1 MNTGIEVGLD
11 NISLGE
17 GGLGESDVSP
27 VTIEVRGAVA
37 SYQWVTSNGSI
48 RTDRP
53 VLVFLHGWGGSSR
66 YWRSTAE
73 AMVDVYD
80 CLLYDWRGFGKSVI
94 AAESVAADY
103 GLQAYANDLA
113 NLLNQ
118 LGIDRVSVIAHSLG
132 TSIAP
137 YFITQWSGTVDRA
150 VMTCGGVFKFDAL
163 AYSLFYRVG
172 QVIVGIR
179 PRWFYDLPGMNWFV
193 MQRFVHRMISRR
205 DRAEFVDDYLSCQP
219 EAALGV
225 LLDVAQSKT
234 CLELVENI
242 KQIDIPVLMLSGQKD
257 QIIPPLLGKN
267 AARLNDR
274 ISHQVL
280 KNVGHLPMLEDPDV
294 FQAEVRSFLEK
305 SS

>member
-1 MNTGIEVGLD
+1 MNTGTEAGL
-11 NISLGE
+11 SELGE
-17 GGLGESDVSP
+17 VSVGEVVVSS
-27 VTIEVRGAVA
+27 VTIEVRGAAA
-37 SYQWVTSNGSI
+37 SYQWVTANESI

-73 AMVDVYD
+73 AMVDAYD
-80 CLLYDWRGFGKSVI
+80 CLLYDWRGFGKSAI

-179 PRWFYDLPGMNWFV
+179 PRWFYNLPGMDWLV
-193 MQRFVHRMISRR
+193 IQRFVHQMISPS
-205 DRAEFVDDYLSCQP
+205 DRAEFIDDYLSCQP
-219 EAALGV
+219 AAALGV

-242 KQIDIPVLMLSGQKD
+242 KQINIPVLMISGQKD
-257 QIIPPLLGKN
+257 RIIPPLLGKN

-280 KNVGHLPMLEDPDV
+280 KNVGHLPMLEDPET
-294 FQAEVRSFLEK
+294 FQTVVRSFLGK
-305 SS
+305 QS

>member
-1 MNTGIEVGLD
+1 MNTEIELD
-11 NISLGE
+11 LSL
-17 GGLGESDVSP
+17 P
-27 VTIEVRGAVA
+27 TIEVRGAVA
-37 SYQWVTSNGSI
+37 SYQWVTSSGSI

-73 AMVDVYD
+73 ALVDSYD
-80 CLLYDWRGFGKSVI
+80 CLLYDWRGFGKSAI
-94 AAESVAADY
+94 AAESMTADY
-103 GLQAYANDLA
+103 GLQAYADDLA
-113 NLLNQ
+113 NLLDQ
-118 LGIDRVSVIAHSLG
+118 LGVDRVSVIAHSLG

-137 YFITQWSGTVDRA
+137 YFITQWSGTVTRA
-150 VMTCGGVFKFDAL
+150 IMTCGGVFKFDAL

-179 PRWFYDLPGMNWFV
+179 PRWFYALPGMDWVV
-193 MQRFVHRMISRR
+193 MQRFVHQMISPS
-205 DRAEFVDDYLSCQP
+205 DRAEFIDDYLSCKP

-294 FQAEVRSFLEK
+294 FQAEVRSFLGRD
-305 SS
+305 S

>member
-1 MNTGIEVGLD
+1 MNIGIELD
-11 NISLGE
+11 LSL
-17 GGLGESDVSP
+17 P
-27 VTIEVRGAVA
+27 TIEVRGAAA
-37 SYQWVTSNGSI
+37 SYQWVTASGAT
-48 RTDRP
+48 RTARP

-73 AMVDVYD
+73 SLVDGYD
-80 CLLYDWRGFGKSVI
+80 CLLYDWRGFGQSAI
-94 AAESVAADY
+94 AAESVTADY
-103 GLQAYANDLA
+103 GLQAYADDLA
-113 NLLNQ
+113 SLLNQ

-137 YFITQWSGTVDRA
+137 YFITQWSGTTVRA

-179 PRWFYDLPGMNWFV
+179 PRWFYALPGMDWVV
-193 MQRFVHRMISRR
+193 MQRFVHQMISPS
-205 DRAEFVDDYLSCQP
+205 DRAEFIDDYLSCQP

-242 KQIDIPVLMLSGQKD
+242 KQIKISVLMLSGQKD

-294 FQAEVRSFLEK
+294 FQAEVRSFLGRD
-305 SS
+305 S

>member
-1 MNTGIEVGLD
+1 MNTGID
-11 NISLGE
+11 I
-17 GGLGESDVSP
+17 GLGEVSVSP
-27 VTIEVRGAVA
+27 VTIEVREAAA
-37 SYQWVTSNGSI
+37 SYQWVTSNGSS

-53 VLVFLHGWGGSSR
+53 ALVFLHGWGGSSR

-73 AMVDVYD
+73 ALADTYD
-80 CLLYDWRGFGKSVI
+80 CLLYDWRGFGKSAIV
-94 AAESVAADY
+94 AESVASDY
-103 GLQAYANDLA
+103 ALQAYADDLVS
-113 NLLNQ
+113 LLSQ
-118 LGIDRVSVIAHSLG
+118 LGVDRVSVIAHSLG

-137 YFITQWSGTVDRA
+137 YFITQWSGTVERA

-179 PRWFYDLPGMNWFV
+179 PRWFYDLPGMDWFV
-193 MQRFVHRMISRR
+193 MQRFVHRMIPRS
-205 DRAEFVDDYLSCQP
+205 DRAEFIDDYLSCQP
-219 EAALGV
+219 AAALGV

-242 KQIDIPVLMLSGQKD
+242 KQIEIPVLMISGQKD
-257 QIIPPLLGKN
+257 KIIPPLLGKN
-267 AARLNDR
+267 AARLNDQ

-294 FQAEVRSFLEK
+294 FQAVVRSFLGK
-305 SS
+305 HS